1 LASNYEHPED
11 VLMRTRG
18 NLAVMV
24 ATLVLC
30 AIATAAPPT
39 DSTNSPTA
47 MPKKAKAS
55 PQDLIFNRK
64 LSSTSISLSEDVVD
78 VGSGKVAIDSPLTFV
93 CPKGGCTITA
103 EMHVQ
108 MGFNT
113 KTGNLF
119 ALCAELDG
127 SDMPPVGCPVVISL
141 PTDDSFVAQSFA
153 FAQSG
158 VTAGTHTVQGFLS
171 TTFGATR
178 ANYIITYRLYTP

>member
-1 LASNYEHPED
+1 MKIRTNLG
-11 VLMRTRG
+11 LM
-18 NLAVMV
+18 AAM
-24 ATLVLC
+24 LVLC
-30 AIATAAPPT
+30 ASAIAAPPA
-39 DSTNSPTA
+39 DSTNSPNA
-47 MPKKAKAS
+47 MPKKTKSS

-64 LSSTSISLSEDVVD
+64 LSSTSVSLSSDVVD
-78 VGSGKVAIDSPLTFV
+78 VGSGKVAVDSPLTFT

-113 KTGNLF
+113 QTGNLF

-127 SDMPPVGCPVVISL
+127 SDMPPVGCPVVTAL
-141 PTDDSFVAQSFA
+141 PTDNSFVAGSFS

-158 VTAGTHTVQGFLS
+158 VTAGTHTLQGFLS